1 MKLLSLNLVTPVRV
15 PQDRVHACHKKAV
28 LLAMMFALVSAFC
41 VTLTSPKI
49 AEAWKACTDDNKLV
63 TQDQISKANYGDA
76 CYCVAGK
83 EPTGCQQPP
92 LCENNTSNNSGVA
105 NVPCKCA
112 GASKSPDN
120 CYTIGL
126 ITTDK
131 AATAFTNSGLFT
143 IIQNFARLLGFF
155 IVAFAIFR
163 VVQRVTSQGGEGG
176 LMQSMRMLLPAVVV
190 AAILMQLTIIT
201 TIVGFAVGVVA
212 GIIDL
217 FGDAVGA

>member
-1 MKLLSLNLVTPVRV
+1 MRTVSKRI
-15 PQDRVHACHKKAV
+15 V
-28 LLAMMFALVSAFC
+28 LFCLFC
-41 VTLTSPKI
+41 VVSVQLFMPATIQANSHPATTQSALEDISIEQAGQDFLQSP
-49 AEAWKACTDDNKLV
+49 
-63 TQDQISKANYGDA
+63 
-76 CYCVAGK
+76 
-83 EPTGCQQPP
+83 
-92 LCENNTSNNSGVA
+92 
-105 NVPCKCA
+105 
-112 GASKSPDN
+112 
-120 CYTIGL
+120 
-126 ITTDK
+126 
-131 AATAFTNSGLFT
+131 LFT

-190 AAILMQLTIIT
+190 AAILMQLRIIT